1 MIRIEFAVEKEM
13 SNWEK
18 GRCGAI
24 LRLLILEIVH
34 FNRYMRNV
42 GNFVNVELQIKFK

>member
-1 MIRIEFAVEKEM
+1 MIEIEFGSEKLTE
-13 SNWEK
+13 WEK
-18 GRCGAI
+18 DQCATI

-42 GNFVNVELQIKFK
+42 GNFVNVELHIKFK

>member
-1 MIRIEFAVEKEM
+1 MIEIEFSPEKMTE
-13 SNWEK
+13 WEK
-18 GRCGAI
+18 DRCAAI